1 VPDTGL
7 HVSVVL
13 AEARSGIRLKREDPG
28 LWLMLAGKHGARPS
42 EGAPGAMP
50 LMPGRAWVP
59 PAWRR

>member
-13 AEARSGIRLKREDPG
+13 AEARSGIRLRREDPG

-42 EGAPGAMP
+42 EGAPAMP
-50 LMPGRAWVP
+50 LMPGRAWVT